1 MADFNTRLTILS
13 KAEIDDLYALP
24 QLNDD
29 ERAFYFSLD
38 DEEMLEMKSLKSIE
52 TRVHLNLE

>member
-13 KAEIDDLYALP
+13 KAEIEDLYALP

-29 ERAFYFSLD
+29 ERKRPANELLP
-38 DEEMLEMKSLKSIE
+38 E
-52 TRVHLNLE
+52 RC